1 MRVLRYKFKKVRM
14 KSNLKQF
21 FCLMFFLFISFSFPS
36 CSKDNNVKKDKKKVN
51 DIVLPITFKDIEPYV
66 SLHGDTN
73 SDSVII
79 NIQGGPIL
87 SLDDKGLDSYIK
99 SSDTEDVLY
108 VNVHQAQ
115 TLEPDL
121 FSSKITREDA
131 IRYNQKSVKILKK
144 VMDYYLYETNKFVYF
159 LGISYGGFLL
169 QDLIK
174 QYGTPYVSGCL
185 VVGARIC
192 LDKEAS
198 DILSCGNLPK
208 YTFDC
213 RGKAKI
219 KALKVE
225 DDIASYNMSI
235 LFSALACKDYT
246 EDLHFIK
253 LLSRTIFIY
262 GERDDFL
269 GPISEKEMDF
279 LKKRKVNIICT
290 NMANHRFTIHKSLSN
305 IKEIFKLK

>member
-1 MRVLRYKFKKVRM
+1 MESNFKQL
-14 KSNLKQF
+14 S
-21 FCLMFFLFISFSFPS
+21 CLMFFLLISLSFYS
-36 CSKDNNVKKDKKKVN
+36 CSKDNNEKKINKNVDET
-51 DIVLPITFKDIEPYV
+51 VLPVTFKDIEPYV
-66 SLHGDTN
+66 SLHGDTT

-87 SLDDKGLDSYIK
+87 SLDDKGLDAYIK
-99 SSDTEDVLY
+99 NSNTDNVLY
-108 VNVHQAQ
+108 VNVHQIQ
-115 TLEPDL
+115 TLDPSL
-121 FSSKITREDA
+121 FSRKITREDA
-131 IRYNQKSVKILKK
+131 IKYNQQSVEILKK

-192 LDKEAS
+192 LDKKAC
-198 DILSCGNLPK
+198 DILCSGNIPK
-208 YTFDC
+208 YTFDYN
-213 RGKAKI
+213 GKARI
-219 KALKVE
+219 KAIKVD

-235 LFSALACKDYT
+235 MFSALATKDYT
-246 EDLHFIK
+246 KELFFIK

-269 GPISEKEMDF
+269 GPISKKEMDF
-279 LKKRKVNIICT
+279 LTKRKVNIVCS
-290 NMANHRFTIHKSLSN
+290 NMANHRLTIHKSLSN
-305 IKEIFKLK
+305 IKEIFELK